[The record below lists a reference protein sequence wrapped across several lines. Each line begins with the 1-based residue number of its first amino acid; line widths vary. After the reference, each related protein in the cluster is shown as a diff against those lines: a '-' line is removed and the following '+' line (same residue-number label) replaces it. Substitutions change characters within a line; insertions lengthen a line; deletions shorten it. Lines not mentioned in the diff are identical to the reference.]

1 MGFTK
6 TNVTKTNVTFRRAV
20 PACCSSLCAT
30 APGRAASSTGLLQGT
45 PIPVPACCPCLLSPL
60 LSSDNNL
67 SLPDH
72 FRIFSS
78 SSPLQTPPSLQT
90 RVLGLFWNFRDGKC
104 VGSRSRKSLG
114 KLQNCLS
121 EKLKSSPGED
131 SIYSISPVLF
141 PSLSVN
147 PHFHT
152 NLLFAF
158 VAGDLVWSY
167 LSYILCVIIFQLQI
181 IAGRHGHALAS
192 LFITLCARQ
201 SIVPDG
207 AGVSQGQLHDLLPC
221 LQSLV

>member
-1 MGFTK
+1 M
-6 TNVTKTNVTFRRAV
+6 

-78 SSPLQTPPSLQT
+78 SSPWQTPPSLQT

-141 PSLSVN
+141 PGLSVN